1 MSNLREVNIHV
12 VSYWNAPKIMEDWE
26 LQDGYRGLMNDTLMA
41 GSINKQARKS
51 PYIPTSEAQTNILT
65 VKTSVPV
72 TGHVSLVFLDGQAD
86 AGLPHT
92 RGMTGIAMPVFLLW
106 KMDYKTLD
114 HELVHLSQK
123 QNYDF
128 WWTIYRREWN
138 FNQAT
143 DQEIKSIPVKWRSIR
158 RMNPDTLVDPFTV
171 WQDRFIPFS
180 VFISSTSPD
189 LRSCKR
195 GFWDLRLD
203 QWTWEPP
210 SGWEET
216 FGKGFNDEHPNEI
229 AAHWLDGSA
238 GEERRIKMQEYFL
251 K

>member
-1 MSNLREVNIHV
+1 MSSGTQVQIHV
-12 VSYWNAPKIMEDWE
+12 ASFWNAPRIIEGWE
-26 LQDGYRGLMNDTLMA
+26 LEDGYRGLLDEKFMA
-41 GSINKQARKS
+41 GLINKRARKNV
-51 PYIPTSEAQTNILT
+51 YIPTKEAQTDILRVST
-65 VKTSVPV
+65 HVPV
-72 TGHVSLVFLDGQAD
+72 KGNITLVFLDGQAD

-92 RGMTGIAMPVFLLW
+92 RGMTGIAMPVYLLW

-123 QNYDF
+123 QNYDL

-143 DQEIKSIPVKWRSIR
+143 QEEIKSIPTKWRSIR
-158 RMNPDTLVDPFTV
+158 RMNPDTLIDPFTV
-171 WQDRFIPFS
+171 WRDRFIPFS
-180 VFISSTSPD
+180 VFISESSPD

-195 GFWDLRLD
+195 GFWDLRLS

-216 FGKGFNDEHPNEI
+216 FGTGFNDEHPNEI

-238 GEERRIKMQEYFL
+238 GEEKRMKIKEYFL
-251 K
+251 N